1 MQNRSWFPWFLLSAG
16 RRRCEARPSKNWRQC
31 VRTVATEDCSNWEK
45 MLSAPREQTLTFG
58 SHTPAVSN
66 PRQSGRGTPD
76 LVAGVKVTTRSW
88 LCPLEAKKLLCHVAW
103 GASCQQVVLL
113 RHRPGGRLC
122 KVRCKQGKEMGVRLG
137 VMGSQGRGL
146 SVVLFMF

>member
-66 PRQSGRGTPD
+66 PRHSGRGTPD

-88 LCPLEAKKLLCHVAW
+88 LCPLEAKKLLCHGPEGQAASRWCYCAIGLGAGCARSGVSRAKRWESGSAW
-103 GASCQQVVLL
+103 WEARAG
-113 RHRPGGRLC
+113 
-122 KVRCKQGKEMGVRLG
+122 E
-137 VMGSQGRGL
+137 
-146 SVVLFMF
+146 